1 MSATN
6 LEGKVAIVTGAGLG
20 LGRAIAQRLAADGAS
35 VVITALHEDTVAATA
50 DEIKAA
56 GGQALPVVANVASE
70 DDTLRMF
77 EQAIEAFGRVDIM
90 VNNAGIITQTPI
102 VDMSVADWNRI
113 FEVNVV
119 GTFLGCREAAK
130 QMIAQGSGGR
140 IINGSSIAGRRGL
153 PLLSAY
159 GASKSAIIAM
169 TQSLAAELAPHAIT
183 VNAYVP
189 GNFMTTPMWDV
200 IVAEYARSTGTPE
213 DSVRDHF
220 NADVPLG
227 RDGRPEEVAAAVAFL
242 ASDDAAYMTGES
254 MVIDG
259 GLLRL

>member
-1 MSATN
+1 
-6 LEGKVAIVTGAGLG
+6 
-20 LGRAIAQRLAADGAS
+20 
-35 VVITALHEDTVAATA
+35 
-50 DEIKAA
+50 
-56 GGQALPVVANVASE
+56 
-70 DDTLRMF
+70 MF

-159 GASKSAIIAM
+159 GASKSAIIAIK
-169 TQSLAAELAPHAIT
+169 TLLHLLCLTPFFWLLHLFTSNALGLYADSLDPALPWTGWKDSGRGVSLSALGFDALTRPKAI
-183 VNAYVP
+183 
-189 GNFMTTPMWDV
+189 
-200 IVAEYARSTGTPE
+200 
-213 DSVRDHF
+213 HF
-220 NADVPLG
+220 
-227 RDGRPEEVAAAVAFL
+227 
-242 ASDDAAYMTGES
+242 
-254 MVIDG
+254 
-259 GLLRL
+259 RLNW